1 MNDDDDDD
9 FSGSYHDSNPDFDFD
24 HDDDFDFDFDFDHD
38 DDFDFDFDFDHD
50 DDFDFDFDGA
60 LEDGSDRFLQV
71 PASYSCCQLKR
82 DSQDV
87 SLPGWEG
94 LAKVVRFAHL
104 AMTADSAASWWLAP
118 CSPSLVL

>member
-1 MNDDDDDD
+1 MNDDDDDDD
-9 FSGSYHDSNPDFDFD
+9 FSGSYHDSNLGFDFD
-24 HDDDFDFDFDFDHD
+24 HDD
-38 DDFDFDFDFDHD
+38 DFDFDHD